1 MVTMAGRTRIGIS
14 TGASFSDLQFKAFNE
29 FKAGHYSTLNISE
42 LQWVD
47 TKFS

>member
-29 FKAGHYSTLNISE
+29 FKAGHYSNVEYLGIAVSRH
-42 LQWVD
+42 
-47 TKFS
+47 